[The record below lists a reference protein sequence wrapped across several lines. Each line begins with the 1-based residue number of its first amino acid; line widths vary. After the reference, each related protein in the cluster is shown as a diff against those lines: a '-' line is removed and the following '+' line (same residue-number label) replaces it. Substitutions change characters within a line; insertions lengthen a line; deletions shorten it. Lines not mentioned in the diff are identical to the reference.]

1 MGELPLLLIV
11 HISIGEEH
19 QAQGSGLEELGLV
32 QPRPIKGE
40 DAGNKKSHSDPAS
53 LENAPPHIGEQKI
66 LRH

>member
-11 HISIGEEH
+11 GISTGEEH
-19 QAQGSGLEELGLV
+19 QAQRSGLEELGLV

-40 DAGNKKSHSDPAS
+40 DAGNKQSHSDPAS
-53 LENAPPHIGEQKI
+53 LENVPHQIGDQKI